1 MSPSAPSPNAT
12 LAERIEAA
20 ARAIDAGGLVIAPT
34 ETVRAFACAASNP
47 PAMARMWSVRAT
59 APAPL
64 AWHVHAASAAIEY
77 LPPLHP
83 THARLIERLAPG
95 PVLFA
100 IALDPA
106 SLESIRA
113 ALGVAP
119 RIIDDGRDLFL
130 RVPSHPVAQALLRR
144 AASPVV
150 MASIPLGGAGGVG
163 GAGLGA
169 AESGVDFVLDEPP
182 APADKHSTL
191 LRLSAGGGWEV
202 ARPGVIEERYIRKQ
216 LARTILFLCTGN
228 TCRSPMAEA
237 IARAIIAADPPPIET
252 VVRSAGV
259 SATPGG
265 PATPEAITAVRR
277 YGGGLLSHRST
288 PVSRQLL
295 ADADIIFAM
304 TQAHA
309 DAARAIDPTAD
320 IRLLDPDGR
329 DIADPIGA
337 PQPAYDEIAQI
348 LDRLIRIR
356 LDELKR

>member
-47 PAMARMWSVRAT
+47 GALTRLWSLRAT
-59 APAPL
+59 SPAPL
-64 AWHVHAASAAIEY
+64 AWHVHASSAAVEV
-77 LPPLHP
+77 LPPLHA
-83 THARLIERLAPG
+83 THARLIDRLAPG
-95 PVLFA
+95 PALFA
-100 IALDPA
+100 IALDAA
-106 SLESIRA
+106 SLVSIRA
-113 ALGVAP
+113 AIGVAP
-119 RIIDDGRDLFL
+119 GVIDDGRELFL
-130 RVPSHPVAQALLRR
+130 RVPSHPVAQSLLRR
-144 AASPVV
+144 AVSPVV
-150 MASIPLGGAGGVG
+150 MASIPSGGMGV
-163 GAGLGA
+163 

-182 APADKHSTL
+182 PPADKHSTL
-191 LRLSAGGGWEV
+191 LRLSAGGAWEV

-237 IARAIIAADPPPIET
+237 IARSIIAADPPPIDT

-259 SATPGG
+259 SAMPGG
-265 PATPEAITAVRR
+265 PATPEAVTAVRR
-277 YGGGLLSHRST
+277 YGGELSSHRST

-295 ADADIIFAM
+295 AEADIIFAM

-320 IRLLDPDGR
+320 IRLLDPTGH

-337 PQPAYDEIAQI
+337 PQPAYDETAQT
-348 LDRLIRIR
+348 LERLIRAR
-356 LDELKR
+356 LDELNR

>member
-20 ARAIDAGGLVIAPT
+20 ARTIDAGGLVIAPT
-34 ETVRAFACAASNP
+34 ETVRAFACAASNAS
-47 PAMARMWSVRAT
+47 AMARMWSVRAT

-64 AWHVHAASAAIEY
+64 AWHVHAASAAIER

-119 RIIDDGRDLFL
+119 RIIDDGRELFL
-130 RVPSHPVAQALLRR
+130 RVPSHPVAQSLLRR

-150 MASIPLGGAGGVG
+150 MASIPLGGEAV
-163 GAGLGA
+163 
-169 AESGVDFVLDEPP
+169 AEAGVDLMLDEPP

-216 LARTILFLCTGN
+216 LARTIVFLCTGN

-237 IARAIIAADPPPIET
+237 IARALIAADPPPIET

-265 PATPEAITAVRR
+265 PATPEAVTAVRR
-277 YGGGLLSHRST
+277 FGGELSSHRST

-304 TQAHA
+304 TRAHA
-309 DAARAIDPTAD
+309 DAAQAIDPTAD
-320 IRLLDPDGR
+320 IRLLDPSGA

-337 PQPAYDEIAQI
+337 PQPAYDETAQI
-348 LDRLIRIR
+348 LERLIRIR